1 MTDLPPPDPT
11 DPGDHAAPLH
21 AALEAAGAQFIPWG
35 DTGAQIAEH
44 FDAFEAEY
52 AALRQRVG
60 VLHLPQRGVLKL
72 AGDDVKDYLHRLCTQ
87 EINQQTGGASVRA
100 FQLNERGHVTAD
112 LMVHL
117 GDVGTWLEGEATDL
131 PGLAKL
137 ILARQFTEDLTLRE
151 AVGAY
156 AVFWLI
162 GPAAVQLLSAA
173 ARDDA
178 ARETAT
184 RVGAMPGTHHVLD
197 LEGAP
202 GVTAYRHDLGQ
213 LLGVRVVVAA
223 RHAAQLYPRLLAAAG
238 HENTD
243 PGALNPE
250 DAAAFAERR
259 RASLRGRPVGW
270 SAFNTVRIE
279 EGLPLYHVDFG
290 PTSLPAEVPGPHGID
305 QAVSFTKGCYLGQE
319 VVARMK
325 SLGHPKK
332 LLVAFRVDD
341 SVADPADGA
350 DNQGPHPLP
359 IAGAQ
364 VFDADDATKVIGA
377 VTSSAAS
384 PLAGQTAI
392 GFAVVRWGRHRPGT
406 ALQMPAD
413 GRLVDARV
421 VPLDAPT
428 TQAPG

>member
-1 MTDLPPPDPT
+1 MTEPHPTDPT
-11 DPGDHAAPLH
+11 DLADSPAPLH

-35 DTGAQIAEH
+35 ESGAQIVEH

-60 VLHLPQRGVLKL
+60 VVHLPQRGVLKL

-87 EINQQTGGASVRA
+87 EINRQEGGASVRA

-117 GDVGTWLEGEATDL
+117 GDAGTWLEGDADDL
-131 PGLAKL
+131 PELARL

-151 AVGAY
+151 AVDAY

-162 GPAAVQLLSAA
+162 GPAAVQLLTAV
-173 ARDDA
+173 ARDPADRDVA
-178 ARETAT
+178 A
-184 RVGAMPGTHHVLD
+184 RVGAMPGTHHVLH
-197 LEGAP
+197 LEDAP
-202 GVTAYRHDLGQ
+202 GVTAYRHDLGS
-213 LLGVRVVVAA
+213 LLGVRVVCAT
-223 RHAAQLYPRLLAAAG
+223 RHAAAFYPRLLAAAG
-238 HENTD
+238 HETVD
-243 PGALNPE
+243 PATLNAE

-279 EGLPLYHVDFG
+279 EGVPLYHVDFG

-305 QAVSFTKGCYLGQE
+305 AAVSFTKGCYLGQE

-332 LLVAFRVDD
+332 LLVAFRVDGPD
-341 SVADPADGA
+341 GDDGGTPA
-350 DNQGPHPLP
+350 PLP
-359 IAGAQ
+359 VAGAQ
-364 VFDADDATKVIGA
+364 VFDADDPTRIIGA

-392 GFAVVRWGRHRPGT
+392 GFAVVRWGRHRPDT
-406 ALQMPAD
+406 VLRMPAD
-413 GRLVDARV
+413 GKLIDARV
-421 VPLDAPT
+421 VAQERPPGDAT
-428 TQAPG
+428 G

>member
-1 MTDLPPPDPT
+1 MPEASPDT
-11 DPGDHAAPLH
+11 ADADDPANHAAALH
-21 AALEAAGAQFIPWG
+21 AALESAGAQFMPWG
-35 DTGAQIAEH
+35 DTGVQIAEH

-52 AALRQRVG
+52 AAMRQRVG

-87 EINQQTGGASVRA
+87 EINKLEGGASVRA

-112 LMVHL
+112 LLVHF
-117 GDVGTWLEGEATDL
+117 GDEGTWLEGDAADL
-131 PGLAKL
+131 PALAEL

-151 AVGAY
+151 AVGGY

-162 GPAAVQLLSAA
+162 GPAAVQLLTAA
-173 ARDDA
+173 ARDPGDRDTA
-178 ARETAT
+178 AK
-184 RVGAMPGTHHVLD
+184 VGATPGTHHVLNLD
-197 LEGAP
+197 GAP
-202 GVTAYRHDLGQ
+202 GVTAYRHDLGK
-213 LLGVRVVVAA
+213 LLGVRVVVSA
-223 RHAAQLYPRLLAAAG
+223 RHAADFYPRLLAAAG
-238 HENTD
+238 HEDAD
-243 PGALNPE
+243 PATLSPE

-279 EGLPLYHVDFG
+279 EGVPEYHVDFG
-290 PTSLPAEVPGPHGID
+290 PTSLPAEVPGPRGID

-332 LLVAFRVDD
+332 LLVGFRVSDQ
-341 SVADPADGA
+341 AGA
-350 DNQGPHPLP
+350 TDALP
-359 IAGAQ
+359 VAGAQ
-364 VFDADDATKVIGA
+364 VFDAKDPTKVIGA

-406 ALQMPAD
+406 ELRMPA
-413 GRLVDARV
+413 GGQLIDARV
-421 VPLDAPT
+421 VPLDAP
-428 TQAPG
+428 AADDASS